1 MDFGEMFR
9 VLRRQWVAATVGLL
23 LTVVATVG
31 AYLATPNKYQSVAQ
45 VTLVG
50 SRALATQPG
59 NGNNP
64 YLTVG
69 ALNPMAG
76 ILATNLSSD
85 QAVAQ
90 LKALGVTDPF
100 TVEIPTLATGPFLAI
115 TVIGTNPAQI
125 MRSMWVII
133 NFSAQRLIQLQQN
146 TPIPIPKKSL
156 IQAQVMAQPNVPTP
170 VLKKKIGIAA
180 GVAVTCI
187 ILTLLLILGLENLRI
202 RRAAKSMKRRSVM
215 VTGKP
220 QDIGQK
226 AAPTSP
232 EPTGTGLEPVT
243 GAAAAPFPVPG
254 VEASPGALQSAGSA
268 DGLSFGRSASPA
280 SDLGASAPYA
290 YSRDASTWGTS
301 LADGPGASAADG
313 PDSGRSA
320 NAADEPGSRSV
331 SPAGDA
337 GSGRG
342 SNFWDSGLA
351 AGPGASASDEAGASE
366 FDRRGASIWGTT
378 PAGDAGSRS
387 SSFWDSDSAA
397 GRGASAA
404 DGEGNGRG
412 AGAADGAGGGA
423 SDDRSARI
431 WGVSRADGPSTSAPD
446 GPDSGRSASAPDGP
460 DSGRSTSAPDGP
472 DSGRSTSAPDG
483 PDSGRSASA
492 PDGPG
497 SRIASPAGDAGSSRG
512 SSIWDSGLI
521 KGRGASAAD
530 GEGNGRGAGAA
541 DGAGGGASDGRS
553 ARIWGTSRAD
563 GPGASAP
570 DEPGSRIA
578 SPADDAGSGRG
589 SSIWDSGL
597 VTRRGA
603 SEVDGGDSGRSANA
617 ADGASTSAADGADSS
632 RSGSAGDGRS
642 ASAADGAST
651 GAADGADSGRSASPA
666 EEFPDDDWRDQT
678 VPSIPVIR

>member
-1 MDFGEMFR
+1 MDFGEMLR

-31 AYLATPNKYQSVAQ
+31 AYLVTPNKYQSVAQ
-45 VTLVG
+45 ITLVG

-69 ALNPMAG
+69 DLNPMAG

-100 TVEIPTLATGPFLAI
+100 TVEIPTLATGPFLTI
-115 TVIGTNPAQI
+115 TVTGTNPAQI
-125 MRSMWVII
+125 IRSMWVII

-146 TPIPIPKKSL
+146 TAIPIPKKSL
-156 IQAQVMAQPNVPTP
+156 IQAQVIAQPNVPTP

-180 GVAVTCI
+180 GVAVTCL
-187 ILTLLLILGLENLRI
+187 ILTVLLILGLESLRI
-202 RRAAKSMKRRSVM
+202 RRAAKSMKRRAVKA
-215 VTGKP
+215 TGKP

-243 GAAAAPFPVPG
+243 SAAAAPFPVPE
-254 VEASPGALQSAGSA
+254 VEASPDARQSVSSA

-280 SDLGASAPYA
+280 SDLDASAPYG
-290 YSRDASTWGTS
+290 RDASTWGAS
-301 LADGPGASAADG
+301 LADGPGASPADAL
-313 PDSGRSA
+313 DSSRSA
-320 NAADEPGSRSV
+320 SAADEPGSRIA

-337 GSGRG
+337 GSGQG

-351 AGPGASASDEAGASE
+351 TGPGASASDDAGASE
-366 FDRRGASIWGTT
+366 FDRWGASIWGTT

-412 AGAADGAGGGA
+412 ASAADGAGAGA
-423 SDDRSARI
+423 SDGRSASI
-431 WGVSRADGPSTSAPD
+431 WGTSRADSPGANPPDEPDSGRSAPD
-446 GPDSGRSASAPDGP
+446 GPDSG
-460 DSGRSTSAPDGP
+460 
-472 DSGRSTSAPDG
+472 
-483 PDSGRSASA
+483 
-492 PDGPG
+492 
-497 SRIASPAGDAGSSRG
+497 IASPAG
-512 SSIWDSGLI
+512 
-521 KGRGASAAD
+521 
-530 GEGNGRGAGAA
+530 
-541 DGAGGGASDGRS
+541 
-553 ARIWGTSRAD
+553 
-563 GPGASAP
+563 
-570 DEPGSRIA
+570 
-578 SPADDAGSGRG
+578 DAGSGRG

-603 SEVDGGDSGRSANA
+603 SEVNAGDSGRSADA
-617 ADGASTSAADGADSS
+617 ADKASTSAADGADSS
-632 RSGSAGDGRS
+632 RSAGDGRS
-642 ASAADGAST
+642 ADAADKAST
-651 GAADGADSGRSASPA
+651 SAADGADSSRSASPA